1 MYRKTLLGYY
11 LIYKCSLI
19 FGEVGDIIYGRIK
32 YLPDIS
38 EAEEVVDV

>member
-1 MYRKTLLGYY
+1 MY
-11 LIYKCSLI
+11 LI

-38 EAEEVVDV
+38 EAEEVVDVWTWVGEM